1 MSKQSIRRFAK
12 DRKEADVLSL
22 DYIRAEA
29 NIGLQLECLFGAW
42 ASLAKDSRNK
52 NDWNNFAKYVLNE
65 IQDIDK
71 IFKEVKNE

>member
-1 MSKQSIRRFAK
+1 MAKSSIRRFAI
-12 DRKEADVLSL
+12 DRKNAPALSREA
-22 DYIRAEA
+22 IRAEA
-29 NIGLQLECLFGAW
+29 NIGLQLECLMGAW